1 MNLSSEKL
9 YLIISI
15 FFFIFLGPEIDTV
28 KNCIYNGLCVVEQ
41 KDVFATMCWMS
52 MHPFLG

>member
-9 YLIISI
+9 YIIISI
-15 FFFIFLGPEIDTV
+15 FFYIFIGPEIDTV
-28 KNCIYNGLCVVEQ
+28 KNCIYNGVCVVEQ